1 VAREAGVSRATV
13 SYVLNDTANQRI
25 PDSTRQRVWEAVR
38 RLGYAPSA
46 AARSLRSGR
55 SEVVLL
61 LLPDWPIGRM
71 VGTLLEEMALA
82 FARAGL
88 ILVAHPRA
96 GNDRPV
102 AEIWNSLSPAA
113 VIGWEALESA
123 DEAAMQAAGVEVNVV
138 LLGSAGSGSRG
149 LAVSEQRT
157 GRIQVEHLAAR
168 GHRNIGYAFPD
179 DARVLTFAQP
189 RLEGVRDAC
198 AELSLDAP
206 DVQTVPVD
214 IAGAAEA
221 VRHWRA
227 QVQPVTAVCAYN
239 DEVALAVLAGLRAEA
254 LRAPGDLAVIG
265 VDDLPLSSVAD
276 PPLTSVAT
284 RAKSLAAYVVETVL
298 AGLRG
303 DPGPPAPS
311 SDILRLVVREST

>member
-1 VAREAGVSRATV
+1 
-13 SYVLNDTANQRI
+13 
-25 PDSTRQRVWEAVR
+25 
-38 RLGYAPSA
+38 
-46 AARSLRSGR
+46 
-55 SEVVLL
+55 
-61 LLPDWPIGRM
+61 
-71 VGTLLEEMALA
+71 
-82 FARAGL
+82 
-88 ILVAHPRA
+88 
-96 GNDRPV
+96 
-102 AEIWNSLSPAA
+102 
-113 VIGWEALESA
+113 
-123 DEAAMQAAGVEVNVV
+123 
-138 LLGSAGSGSRG
+138 
-149 LAVSEQRT
+149 
-157 GRIQVEHLAAR
+157 
-168 GHRNIGYAFPD
+168 
-179 DARVLTFAQP
+179 
-189 RLEGVRDAC
+189 
-198 AELSLDAP
+198 
-206 DVQTVPVD
+206 VPVD

>member
-1 VAREAGVSRATV
+1 V
-13 SYVLNDTANQRI
+13 SYVLNDTPNQRI
-25 PDSTRQRVWEAVR
+25 PDATRDRVWAAVR

-71 VGTLLEEMALA
+71 VGALLEEMALA

-102 AEIWNSLSPAA
+102 AEIWNSISPAA
-113 VIGWEALESA
+113 VIVWEALEPV
-123 DEAAMQAAGVEVNVV
+123 DEAAMRAAGVGVNVV
-138 LLGSAGSGSRG
+138 LLGPAGSGSRG

-157 GRIQVEHLAAR
+157 GRMQVDHLAAN
-168 GHRNIGYAFPD
+168 GHRQIGYAFPD
-179 DARVLTFAQP
+179 DERVLTFAQP

-198 AELSLDAP
+198 AELGLDPP

-214 IAGAAEA
+214 VAGAAEA

-227 QVQPVTAVCAYN
+227 RSRPVTAVCAYN
-239 DEVALAVLAGLRAEA
+239 DEVALAVLAGLRAA
-254 LRAPGDLAVIG
+254 GMRAPGDLAVIG
-265 VDDLPLSSVAD
+265 VDDLPISAVAD

-284 RAKSLAAYVVETVL
+284 SATGLAAYVVQTVL

-303 DPGPPAPS
+303 DPAPS
-311 SDILRLVVREST
+311 APGSDILRLVVRDSA